1 MGERP
6 PAKADVVTMK
16 IKIAKNKSFFVACLV
31 MLYAVVF
38 IEHTL
43 ICHGR
48 SFYLNSR
55 MFNIKMIM

>member
-1 MGERP
+1 MAESP

-16 IKIAKNKSFFVACLV
+16 IKIVRNKRFFVAYFV

-38 IEHTL
+38 IEHAL
-43 ICHGR
+43 IRHGR